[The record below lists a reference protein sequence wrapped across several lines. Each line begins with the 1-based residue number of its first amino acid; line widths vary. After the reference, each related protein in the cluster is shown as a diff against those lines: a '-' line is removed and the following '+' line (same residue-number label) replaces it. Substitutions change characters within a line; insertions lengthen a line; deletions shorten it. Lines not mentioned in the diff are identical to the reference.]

1 MITVLLIIIFFVIGL
16 LLRPILSKYIRQQLS
31 DFFERKYKTYEIKF
45 RIEFYNQPS
54 IHHEGEKGSL
64 VKSPPIQIQ
73 IKSPNEEEALN
84 ILENIIKQ
92 EVKGELV
99 SIKEV

>member
-1 MITVLLIIIFFVIGL
+1 MITLLLVIVFFTIGLII
-16 LLRPILSKYIRQQLS
+16 RPILSKYIRKQFS
-31 DFFERKYKTYEIKF
+31 DFLERKYKTYEIKF

-54 IHHEGEKGSL
+54 VHHKGEKGSL

-84 ILENIIKQ
+84 ILESIIKQ